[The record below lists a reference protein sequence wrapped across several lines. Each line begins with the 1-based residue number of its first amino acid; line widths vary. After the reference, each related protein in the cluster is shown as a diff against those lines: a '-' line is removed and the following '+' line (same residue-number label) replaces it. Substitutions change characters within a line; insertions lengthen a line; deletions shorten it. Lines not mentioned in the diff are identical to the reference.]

1 MLLLIFMQA
10 GCSPQDVS
18 QSMYYT
24 DH

>member
-18 QSMYYT
+18 QSTYYT